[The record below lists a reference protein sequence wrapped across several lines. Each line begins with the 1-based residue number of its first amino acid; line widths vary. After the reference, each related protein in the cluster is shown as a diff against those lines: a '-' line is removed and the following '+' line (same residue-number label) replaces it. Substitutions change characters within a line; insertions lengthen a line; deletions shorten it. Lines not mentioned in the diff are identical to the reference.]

1 MLKLQAVI
9 ATLVVVFGF
18 GYLLIMHSQGNALF
32 NELHDDTNQTLS
44 DIEYVATQI
53 YPLRELLAEISSMTR
68 HFHDRFEL
76 VATDPDAD
84 SRSIAPLTE
93 TLESLSKRL
102 DSFDALLD
110 WTQYMALKESLGI
123 MIGIGRELDETSQSY
138 LILQLFLDT
147 NTPLN
152 EIEQTTLSIRS
163 TLKQSADALTT
174 NILKRKN
181 QVESQ
186 LVNYNDYTR
195 FSFYLLAFSGILLVL
210 LAIGSRMIFLHNLRK
225 RLELLSGFAHDI
237 ASERYRAA
245 PFSTRDPVGLLG
257 VHLWIMGRR
266 VRAALKQ
273 ARQEQSRADH
283 ALAKIEEL
291 AYFDPLTGLQ
301 NRRRF
306 MLRLEEILQVENM
319 REHHPV
325 LIYFDLD
332 NFKEINDSL
341 GHEAGDQL
349 LVAIAER
356 LHPNVRQHDSFGRLG
371 GDEFALLA
379 LDQTDRGMRL
389 AERLKLAFSSPFKI
403 AGYEV
408 FSSISMGIVVMDQPD
423 KHPMEVLK
431 EADLAMYRA
440 KAAGRANY
448 IHFSPEMRDEAEQ
461 SMELSI
467 ELRRALEE
475 QQFLLHF
482 QPQFSI
488 DGSRLLGAEALIR
501 WQHPTHGLIFPGAF
515 MGVAESSGLIVPIGD
530 WVIIEGCHAARR
542 IADAGLDVRIG
553 INISGRQ
560 FYRGDLNEQ
569 ITKALAVSGADPSL
583 IELEITESM
592 LLQDIDEAIR
602 LLRQLKSLEIRIALD
617 DFGTGFS
624 SLNYLTRL
632 PINTVK
638 IDRGFVSEMLAH
650 PKDKAVIEAI
660 IALGHRLGLSVV
672 AEGIE
677 TEAQARF
684 LAELECD
691 IAQGFLYGR
700 PAEIEVLL
708 KRPQKQT
715 NGALCSLE
723 LHRQRQRESAI
734 SVDSKVPGQY

>member
-138 LILQLFLDT
+138 LILQLLLDT

-266 VRAALKQ
+266 
-273 ARQEQSRADH
+273 
-283 ALAKIEEL
+283 
-291 AYFDPLTGLQ
+291 
-301 NRRRF
+301 
-306 MLRLEEILQVENM
+306 
-319 REHHPV
+319 
-325 LIYFDLD
+325 
-332 NFKEINDSL
+332 
-341 GHEAGDQL
+341 
-349 LVAIAER
+349 
-356 LHPNVRQHDSFGRLG
+356 
-371 GDEFALLA
+371 
-379 LDQTDRGMRL
+379 
-389 AERLKLAFSSPFKI
+389 
-403 AGYEV
+403 
-408 FSSISMGIVVMDQPD
+408 
-423 KHPMEVLK
+423 
-431 EADLAMYRA
+431 
-440 KAAGRANY
+440 
-448 IHFSPEMRDEAEQ
+448 
-461 SMELSI
+461 
-467 ELRRALEE
+467 
-475 QQFLLHF
+475 
-482 QPQFSI
+482 
-488 DGSRLLGAEALIR
+488 
-501 WQHPTHGLIFPGAF
+501 
-515 MGVAESSGLIVPIGD
+515 
-530 WVIIEGCHAARR
+530 
-542 IADAGLDVRIG
+542 
-553 INISGRQ
+553 
-560 FYRGDLNEQ
+560 
-569 ITKALAVSGADPSL
+569 
-583 IELEITESM
+583 
-592 LLQDIDEAIR
+592 
-602 LLRQLKSLEIRIALD
+602 
-617 DFGTGFS
+617 
-624 SLNYLTRL
+624 
-632 PINTVK
+632 
-638 IDRGFVSEMLAH
+638 
-650 PKDKAVIEAI
+650 
-660 IALGHRLGLSVV
+660 
-672 AEGIE
+672 
-677 TEAQARF
+677 
-684 LAELECD
+684 
-691 IAQGFLYGR
+691 
-700 PAEIEVLL
+700 
-708 KRPQKQT
+708 
-715 NGALCSLE
+715 
-723 LHRQRQRESAI
+723 
-734 SVDSKVPGQY
+734 